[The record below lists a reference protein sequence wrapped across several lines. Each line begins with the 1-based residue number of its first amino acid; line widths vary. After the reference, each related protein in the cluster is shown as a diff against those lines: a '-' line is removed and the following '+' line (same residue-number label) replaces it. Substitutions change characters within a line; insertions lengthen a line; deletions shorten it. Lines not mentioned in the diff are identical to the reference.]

1 MEASTAAHYTQIF
14 EQALSIN
21 SPWFMSS
28 VDFSDRG
35 LVINI
40 DFKKGSTFHYA
51 NKEEGIDGHFKA
63 YDTVE
68 KEWRHLD
75 FFQHICH
82 LKARVPRIK
91 TPDGSVR
98 LMSVPWQGRIK
109 GFTLLFEAFVLN
121 AARKM
126 PIAHVAKDFRISEY
140 HSWEIVDSYV
150 QKAVEMRQYA
160 DAKKVGMDETS
171 MQKGHTYISQF
182 VDLKEKKTLFVTPG
196 KDNSTVKR
204 FAEEAPKH
212 GLDPKNITDVSCDMS
227 NAFIKGVNENL
238 PNAKITFDRFHIMK
252 LINEGVDAVR
262 RSEAADNPILKKS
275 RYCFLKN
282 EINLTQNQ
290 KSKLEEIKLSKI
302 KLKTLKALQI
312 RERFQEIYQADT
324 IEAFGLLFKKCMRW
338 MQLCRI
344 PAIVKVAKTLKSHQE
359 GILQWKISQI
369 NNGIL
374 EGLNSIVQA
383 AKRKARGYKTFEKI
397 QTITYLLTGKLS
409 FKEINP
415 FCC

>member
-1 MEASTAAHYTQIF
+1 MEVSTAAHYTHIF
-14 EQALSIN
+14 EQALGIN
-21 SPWFMSS
+21 APWFISS
-28 VDFSDRG
+28 VDFGDQG

-40 DFKKGSTFHYA
+40 DFKRGSTFHYA
-51 NKEEGIDGHFKA
+51 NKEQGIDADFKA

-75 FFQHICH
+75 FFQHVCH

-98 LMSVPWQGRIK
+98 LISVPWQGHIK

-126 PIAHVAKDFRISEY
+126 PISHVAKDFRISEY
-140 HSWEIVDSYV
+140 HAWKIIDSYV
-150 QKAVEMRQYA
+150 EKAVEIRKYA
-160 DAKKVGMDETS
+160 DVKQIGMDETS
-171 MQKGHTYISQF
+171 MRKGHTYISNF
-182 VDLKEKKTLFVTPG
+182 VDLKEKAMLFVTNG
-196 KDNSTVKR
+196 KDNTTVKR

-227 NAFIKGVNENL
+227 NAFIKGVTENL
-238 PNAKITFDRFHIMK
+238 PNAKITYDRFHIMK
-252 LINEGVDAVR
+252 IINEGVDAVR

-282 EINLTQNQ
+282 ERNLTQNQ

-312 RERFQEIYQADT
+312 RERFQEIYQAET
-324 IEAFGLLFKKCMRW
+324 IEDFTLLFKKCLRW

-344 PAIVKVAKTLKSHQE
+344 PAIQKVGKTLKMHQD
-359 GILQWKISQI
+359 GILQWKLSQI

-374 EGLNSIVQA
+374 EGLNSIIQA
-383 AKRKARGYKTFEKI
+383 AKRKARGYKTFERI
-397 QTITYLLTGKLS
+397 RTITYLLTGKLS
-409 FKEINP
+409 FKAINP
-415 FCC
+415 FCQ